1 MLQVFY
7 CLLSLQPTE
16 ILHEHFVYACDAD
29 GRTALITLLYIY
41 KIILQVIA
49 LILAFNTRKVKV
61 KGLDDSKYIAA
72 AIYITTIVLP
82 VSFFASLTLW
92 SHVNTFPAVL
102 STTHLFG
109 ATAILILVFVPRV
122 SLIIL
127 HVHTAS
133 HKVELRGSVPSLKNL
148 VSITVNYYII
158 HIPLYIAATL
168 FVCGC

>member
-1 MLQVFY
+1 MLQVFH
-7 CLLSLQPTE
+7 CLLPLQPTE

-49 LILAFNTRKVKV
+49 LILAFNIRKVKV

-122 SLIIL
+122 SLIVL

-148 VSITVNYYII
+148 VSTTVNYYII
-158 HIPLYIAATL
+158 HISLYIAATS